1 MRDSHNMQKTDVSIP
16 CGTLT
21 LEGVLEAPEKSQAI
35 LPGAVVCHPHP
46 LYGGNMHNSV
56 VRAVRNAFI
65 DKGFAC
71 LRFNFRGTGGSW
83 GEYGNGIDEL
93 DDVLAAMDFLGS
105 RSEIDEKRLVI
116 AGYSFGCWVGLK
128 AAVRDSRPGRLIG
141 ISPPVNEYDFD
152 FLNKETRP
160 KLLITGDRDFVC
172 SKEGFQKLLDQIPE
186 PKRGVIIPGAD
197 HFHMNSEDIITE
209 EIRSFL
215 TEYPFE
221 ERKN

>member
-1 MRDSHNMQKTDVSIP
+1 MQKMDVSIP

-21 LEGVLEAPEKSQAI
+21 LEGVLEAPGKSQAM
-35 LPGAVVCHPHP
+35 LPGAVICHPHP

-105 RSEIDEKRLVI
+105 RSEIDEKRLVV

-141 ISPPVNEYDFD
+141 ISPPVNEY
-152 FLNKETRP
+152 R
-160 KLLITGDRDFVC
+160 
-172 SKEGFQKLLDQIPE
+172 FQFSQPGNAPQIAYH
-186 PKRGVIIPGAD
+186 R
-197 HFHMNSEDIITE
+197 
-209 EIRSFL
+209 
-215 TEYPFE
+215 
-221 ERKN
+221 